1 MELLKNSI
9 ISNKN
14 KSLRVKIF
22 YIYDN
27 GDDDDDINE
36 WFNKHNIEIVNIITM
51 NNYLI
56 YNYYEMK

>member
-56 YNYYEMK
+56 YHYYEMK